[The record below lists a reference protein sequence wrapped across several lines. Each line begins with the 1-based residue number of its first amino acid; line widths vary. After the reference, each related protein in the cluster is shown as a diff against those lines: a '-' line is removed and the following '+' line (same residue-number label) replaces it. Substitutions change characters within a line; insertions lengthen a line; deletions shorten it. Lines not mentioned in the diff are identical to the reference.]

1 MTIIIDEKEYSFPD
15 YTLNYLD
22 YRDLDNCIKT
32 KIPQDIF
39 NSLLNDLDCT
49 KEFSCGRP
57 MMTNYPMYARNINAY
72 FYILETLNYTEN
84 NDEYKEYINKLID
97 VHTKNIKF
105 EINNPYIPPITKS
118 KKSKRKI
125 ITYKI
130 KDLITG
136 EDTFLIQDI
145 KTKKYKVNKNPNV
158 LDKPKKYTGRDLS
171 EMYFDFT
178 NKEEY

>member
-22 YRDLDNCIKT
+22 YRDLDNRIKT

-105 EINNPYIPPITKS
+105 EKRLLWRIFAGNKT
-118 KKSKRKI
+118 KRKHVCI
-125 ITYKI
+125 
-130 KDLITG
+130 
-136 EDTFLIQDI
+136 
-145 KTKKYKVNKNPNV
+145 
-158 LDKPKKYTGRDLS
+158 
-171 EMYFDFT
+171 
-178 NKEEY
+178 

>member
-22 YRDLDNCIKT
+22 YRDLDNRIKT

-57 MMTNYPMYARNINAY
+57 MMTNYLMYARNINAY
-72 FYILETLNYTEN
+72 FYILKTLNYTEN
-84 NDEYKEYINKLID
+84 SDEYKEYINKLID

-105 EINNPYIPPITKS
+105 EINNPYIHLLLNLKNLKEKLLLIKL
-118 KKSKRKI
+118 KI
-125 ITYKI
+125 LLLEKILFLYKI
-130 KDLITG
+130 LKLKNIKLIKI
-136 EDTFLIQDI
+136 LM
-145 KTKKYKVNKNPNV
+145 
-158 LDKPKKYTGRDLS
+158 L
-171 EMYFDFT
+171 
-178 NKEEY
+178 

>member
-22 YRDLDNCIKT
+22 YRDLDNRIKT

-57 MMTNYPMYARNINAY
+57 MMTNYPIYARNINAY

-118 KKSKRKI
+118 KNLKEKLLLIKLKI
-125 ITYKI
+125 LLLEKILFLYKI
-130 KDLITG
+130 LKLKNIKLIKI
-136 EDTFLIQDI
+136 LI
-145 KTKKYKVNKNPNV
+145 
-158 LDKPKKYTGRDLS
+158 
-171 EMYFDFT
+171 F
-178 NKEEY
+178 

>member
-1 MTIIIDEKEYSFPD
+1 MGFFSKLKEGLTKTRDNSVSGIDSVFSGFSSIDDDFNDGSDKMESFI
-15 YTLNYLD
+15 Y
-22 YRDLDNCIKT
+22 
-32 KIPQDIF
+32 
-39 NSLLNDLDCT
+39 
-49 KEFSCGRP
+49 
-57 MMTNYPMYARNINAY
+57 
-72 FYILETLNYTEN
+72 
-84 NDEYKEYINKLID
+84 YKEYINKLID

-125 ITYKI
+125 ITYKT

-145 KTKKYKVNKNPNV
+145 KTKKYKVNKNPNA
-158 LDKPKKYTGRDLS
+158 LDKPKKYTGRNLS

>member
-22 YRDLDNCIKT
+22 YRDLDNRIKT

-125 ITYKI
+125 IT
-130 KDLITG
+130 D
-136 EDTFLIQDI
+136 

-158 LDKPKKYTGRDLS
+158 LDKPKKYTGRNLS

>member
-22 YRDLDNCIKT
+22 YRDLDNRIKT
-32 KIPQDIF
+32 KSPQDIF

-84 NDEYKEYINKLID
+84 SDEYKEYINKLID

-105 EINNPYIPPITKS
+105 EINNPYITTITKS
-118 KKSKRKI
+118 KKSKRKT
-125 ITYKI
+125 ITYKT

-145 KTKKYKVNKNPNV
+145 KTRKYKVNKNPNA
-158 LDKPKKYTGRDLS
+158 LDKPKKYTGRNLS

>member
-22 YRDLDNCIKT
+22 YRDLDNRIKT

-118 KKSKRKI
+118 KNLKEKLLLIKLKI
-125 ITYKI
+125 LLLEKILFLYKI
-130 KDLITG
+130 LKLKI
-136 EDTFLIQDI
+136 
-145 KTKKYKVNKNPNV
+145 
-158 LDKPKKYTGRDLS
+158 
-171 EMYFDFT
+171 
-178 NKEEY
+178 